1 MNNYSNNNGLRIW
14 VISNMYPSDF
24 NPRYGVFVKN
34 FVLSLE
40 KLGIKFPLKTYIYGQ
55 KSNRFLTKVKAYF
68 TFFLKILTGLALK
81 KDTYNIIYIH
91 FPLHVAF
98 LFLFSKKKI
107 VLNFHGSELKQSN
120 RYTKI
125 LFFFLKK
132 LCKKKNVRIVVP
144 SPFYKQKLNSIL
156 SINDNKFI
164 IYPSGG
170 IGLNVFKPLIKNEIN
185 RIKVLNSI
193 SVEKKII
200 GFISSLIENKDPFT
214 FVKSIEELVSKK
226 SLQNFECIIVGDGKL
241 KNDLIEYMYSRNLTK
256 YFKFYPVQNQTEL
269 NKFFNSI
276 DLFVFPSR
284 EESLGLVG
292 LEAMAVGKIVISA
305 KNGGAETYINNRK
318 NGYLFQPNDYEELAN
333 LICNYYELTEN
344 EKHLLS
350 ENAMKKAQEY
360 ESERVNLNLIKEMK
374 GWILK
379 DS

>member
-132 LCKKKNVRIVVP
+132 LCKKK
-144 SPFYKQKLNSIL
+144 
-156 SINDNKFI
+156 
-164 IYPSGG
+164 
-170 IGLNVFKPLIKNEIN
+170 
-185 RIKVLNSI
+185 
-193 SVEKKII
+193 
-200 GFISSLIENKDPFT
+200 
-214 FVKSIEELVSKK
+214 
-226 SLQNFECIIVGDGKL
+226 EC
-241 KNDLIEYMYSRNLTK
+241 
-256 YFKFYPVQNQTEL
+256 
-269 NKFFNSI
+269 
-276 DLFVFPSR
+276 
-284 EESLGLVG
+284 
-292 LEAMAVGKIVISA
+292 
-305 KNGGAETYINNRK
+305 
-318 NGYLFQPNDYEELAN
+318 
-333 LICNYYELTEN
+333 
-344 EKHLLS
+344 
-350 ENAMKKAQEY
+350 
-360 ESERVNLNLIKEMK
+360 
-374 GWILK
+374 
-379 DS
+379 